1 MSLIQFFTEGF
12 LLAFGALWS
21 NKVRTFLTML
31 GVATGIFA
39 ITSIL
44 TMTYSMQ
51 YSVSANLSALGNTVM
66 FVHNWPWKDNSSDW
80 FKYFNRPKVSY
91 KDYEALKKN
100 LKNIEAISFS
110 TTANNMTVKAEG
122 RSTSGVSAYG
132 VTEEYGMIGDWN
144 FEEGRYISEWEF
156 ESGAPVCIIGQNI
169 AKAIFEGTS
178 PVGKFVYLGGRKLK
192 VIGLR
197 AKAGSGSFGPS
208 IDDQLFVPYKY
219 AARKFDLNRRS
230 IDKVITIKA
239 TNYDMV
245 GYVESEVTGIIRAS
259 RGLKPTVE
267 DNFSINKQEMIMKQI
282 DTIFGYLEKSGI
294 VIAGFSLLIG
304 VFSIGNI
311 MYISVKER
319 TNEIGVQ
326 KALGSTQ
333 PFILYQFLIESVL
346 VCIFGGMLGMLCLY
360 GAVAAAQYAI
370 QKMEI
375 SMQIIVSQGSVQ
387 AAIFL
392 SLGIGLLAGIIPA
405 FLAARV
411 DPVIAIRSK

>member
-1 MSLIQFFTEGF
+1 MRLEKYNIGHGVMQSNHWKNDSTRRIQVCSAQTLERRNHFPEIDLLIVDECH
-12 LLAFGALWS
+12 
-21 NKVRTFLTML
+21 
-31 GVATGIFA
+31 
-39 ITSIL
+39 IT
-44 TMTYSMQ
+44 
-51 YSVSANLSALGNTVM
+51 
-66 FVHNWPWKDNSSDW
+66 
-80 FKYFNRPKVSY
+80 
-91 KDYEALKKN
+91 
-100 LKNIEAISFS
+100 
-110 TTANNMTVKAEG
+110 
-122 RSTSGVSAYG
+122 RSKITK
-132 VTEEYGMIGDWN
+132 
-144 FEEGRYISEWEF
+144 
-156 ESGAPVCIIGQNI
+156 IIQEN
-169 AKAIFEGTS
+169 
-178 PVGKFVYLGGRKLK
+178 PKLK

-239 TNYDMV
+239 SSYDMV